1 MLFLCYYIGIGC
13 YKEGTYLNHQKN
25 DVYLNM
31 MENSLQRISNHFHE
45 MVKMMEEKMDFTYE
59 RYTAFERMKKELLED
74 MRALEFYIKG
84 SAKSSQARK

>member
-1 MLFLCYYIGIGC
+1 
-13 YKEGTYLNHQKN
+13 
-25 DVYLNM
+25 
-31 MENSLQRISNHFHE
+31 
-45 MVKMMEEKMDFTYE
+45 MEEKMDFTYE